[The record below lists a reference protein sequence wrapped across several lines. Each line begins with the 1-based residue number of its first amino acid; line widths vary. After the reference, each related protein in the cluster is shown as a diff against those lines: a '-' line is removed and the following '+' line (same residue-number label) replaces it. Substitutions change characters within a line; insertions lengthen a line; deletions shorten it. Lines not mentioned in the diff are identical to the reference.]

1 MRTFCNIVAASFAM
15 LGVVGLGSQARAAC
29 DIDGDTFY
37 LHKNDETHHT
47 AKTDLNGCD
56 LHFISAGKTTEF
68 SNASIVTKPKNGDL
82 IPIAHLEFRY
92 RPKAGFKGNDEF
104 ALKVCG
110 KTVKGEGCSILH
122 YSATVE

>member
-1 MRTFCNIVAASFAM
+1 MRGFRNIIVASIAM
-15 LGVVGLGSQARAAC
+15 LGVFGLESRARAAC
-29 DIDGDTFY
+29 DIDV
-37 LHKNDETHHT
+37 HKNDETHHT

-68 SNASIVTKPKNGDL
+68 SSASIVAKPKNGDL

-92 RPKAGFKGNDEF
+92 RPKAGFKVNDEF

-110 KTVKGEGCSILH
+110 KTVRGKGCSTLH